1 MYSFP
6 FLLSSLSLWGP
17 QNAAKYTTSLA
28 YKYRPSR
35 KLKNKGGIFDE
46 EEDRVQA
53 TLLEYGHKA
62 YREVHRQETP
72 VFLSFFFFL
81 QFFFLLF
88 SLFLF
93 LSFSLI
99 PLSPLFLYSFF
110 SLFLV
115 PFLILCFMTN
125 SILPKKFRQVPSFF
139 IEWEKT

>member
-1 MYSFP
+1 MSNVFISLPSFLP
-6 FLLSSLSLWGP
+6 FSLP

-93 LSFSLI
+93 LSF
-99 PLSPLFLYSFF
+99 PLFLFLPFPRSFPHLVLHDEF
-110 SLFLV
+110 NPSKKNFVRFPRFL
-115 PFLILCFMTN
+115 LD
-125 SILPKKFRQVPSFF
+125 
-139 IEWEKT
+139 EKRH